1 MRIDLAATDVDDFFL
16 YLEIIDAA
24 HGKLYC
30 LNFLTGVQK
39 LSLPEAILFYDCF
52 IKQ

>member
-1 MRIDLAATDVDDFFL
+1 MRDSPDTSEIDGLLL
-16 YLEIIDAA
+16 YLKVINNV
-24 HGKLYC
+24 HGKIYC

-39 LSLPEAILFYDCF
+39 LSLPDSILFYDCF